1 MATPIQTAFPR
12 RWKFSRAS
20 LGIANSQ
27 YLKNIYS
34 TSFGYTSTKKKVAAG
49 SATAIMAST
58 ASTVTPQTITAG
70 ITNPDVPRA
79 LSVTVGGTTGHI
91 LDSAIVITGTNTEG
105 KVITDRF
112 QTTAGATGLI
122 NGTKAFMT
130 VTSVFWPSQLG
141 TGATIT
147 VGTQNKLGVFHRLV
161 PNNTTV
167 KVIQSTAVSATPAFQ
182 GVPTVVADGNVL
194 ENNLVTPLTAPDGST
209 FLYICYQY
217 DNWKI
222 GDLNDGTSRS
232 DALYQTSTSTSS
244 TTTSTSTSSLTTS
257 TSSTSSST
265 SSTSSSTSSTSSS
278 TSSTSTST
286 TTTP

>member
-1 MATPIQTAFPR
+1 MSIQQVFPR

-20 LGIANSQ
+20 FGLSNSQ

-34 TSFGYTSTKKKVAAG
+34 TSFGYTSAKKKVSAA
-49 SATAIMAST
+49 SATAILAST
-58 ASTVTPQTITAG
+58 ASAVTPQTITSG
-70 ITNPDVPRA
+70 ISNPDVPRA
-79 LSVTVGGTTGHI
+79 LSITVGGTAGHV
-91 LDSAIVITGTNTEG
+91 LDSGIIVTGTNSEG
-105 KVITDRF
+105 KVITEKF

-122 NGTKAFMT
+122 NGVKAFMT
-130 VTSVFWPSQLG
+130 VTSVFWPAQLG
-141 TGATIT
+141 NGATIT
-147 VGTQNKLGVFHRLV
+147 VGTQNKLGVYHRLI

-167 KVIQSTAVSATPAFQ
+167 KVIQATSISATPAFQ
-182 GVPTVVADGNVL
+182 GVPTVVADATNL

-217 DNWKI
+217 DNWLI
-222 GDLNDGTSRS
+222 GAINDGTSR
-232 DALYQTSTSTSS
+232 AGNLYHTSTSTSS
-244 TTTSTSTSSLTTS
+244 TSTSTSTSSLTTS
-257 TSSTSSST
+257 TSTSSTST